1 MLTIKNIHSTR
12 TVFLCVLFGLQK
24 KQQAFPFTA
33 ITVWYLQHIQ
43 GDYRS
48 VNRKIYVSQCSIISK
63 GAVPWLRQLDFDVRL
78 RKSAFEWMSFHQG
91 IVVDKV
97 ALKLVFF

>member
-1 MLTIKNIHSTR
+1 MFTKKILHSPHTEY
-12 TVFLCVLFGLQK
+12 LCVLFGPQNKLK
-24 KQQAFPFTA
+24 LYPYTA
-33 ITVWYLQHIQ
+33 ISVRYLQHIPR
-43 GDYRS
+43 DYRS
-48 VNRKIYVSQCSIISK
+48 VNWNIYVSQCSIFSK